1 MDSDNSLLCL
11 QLLFQMPELGRARV
25 QEPFPGLASGGIT
38 NCSLVPSSHS
48 LWPEAH
54 AKAGQVAIGEGED
67 DHEDDV
73 PGVMREHNRQVVT
86 GFHIAQH
93 EKRDK
98 DDTEDHHHW
107 QEAAVLPG
115 LGEKHRWLSS

>member
-1 MDSDNSLLCL
+1 
-11 QLLFQMPELGRARV
+11 MPAASSPDARAGQSQTPGV
-25 QEPFPGLASGGIT
+25 LPGLASGDIT
-38 NCSLVPSSHS
+38 KPSLVPSSHS

-54 AKAGQVAIGEGED
+54 AKAGQVAIGDGEE

-86 GFHIAQH
+86 GFHITQH

-115 LGEKHRWLSS
+115 LGEKHRLLSS